1 MGKSGLELL
10 PEHIFVEIFRMLS
23 IKDII
28 RAQRINKFFSSL
40 FKEFPMLLFNSLRG
54 LYLSPFFPTEVC
66 PTYHSIKRIYSRINS
81 SKILMLEMFSYYT
94 NGGYTKSDPYDSMI
108 NVFSSK
114 LFDKCYTSMRENNIL
129 IKALFCG
136 GRFHYSIDRSDWEK
150 KGIRDI
156 KGISSY
162 EIELTELKMKLER
175 VLMNTCK
182 EIMIFGFCI
191 EKPSF
196 MNKSSFRTCAIFSS
210 LYELKDLSVVES
222 FHFVNE
228 VEMVD
233 RVAEALGIGIRTVK
247 GEENT
252 VVYFSETKL
261 PARPLLWIQFTD
273 RNIGTDILSLEVD
286 AKYLGSYLYI
296 LFIDGFFP
304 CASGLNVGTFITQ
317 GKILNL
323 YE

>member
-1 MGKSGLELL
+1 MSKSGLELL
-10 PEHIFVEIFRMLS
+10 PEHILIEIFRMLG

-28 RAQRINKFFSSL
+28 RAQRINKFFFSL
-40 FKEFPMLLFNSLRG
+40 YKEVPMLLFNSLRG
-54 LYLSPFFPTEVC
+54 LYLSPFFPTGVC

-81 SKILMLEMFSYYT
+81 TKIVMLEMFSYYT
-94 NGGYTKSDPYDSMI
+94 NGGYTKSDPYESMI

-136 GRFHYSIDRSDWEK
+136 GRFNYSIDRSDWEK
-150 KGIRDI
+150 KGIKDI
-156 KGISSY
+156 KGMSSY

-175 VLMNTCK
+175 VLTNTCK
-182 EIMIFGFCI
+182 EIMIYGFFI

-210 LYELKDLSVVES
+210 LYELKDMSIIES
-222 FHFVNE
+222 FHFLNE
-228 VEMVD
+228 VEMVISLS
-233 RVAEALGIGIRTVK
+233 EALRIDTRVVK
-247 GEENT
+247 GEENI
-252 VVYFSETKL
+252 VIYFSETKL
-261 PARPLLWIQFTD
+261 PTRPLLWIQFSD

-286 AKYLGSYLYI
+286 TKYLGSYLYI

-304 CASGLNVGTFITQ
+304 YMSGLNVGTFITQ